1 MPRLGYSKSRNGC
14 LRCKQRRVKVG
25 AQAYQAGGEI
35 GTDSRVLHSV
45 TKGFQRARHVSGT
58 TCPAVLVTPANLSVC
73 LCAPPPLLPPP
84 SFCLWLTHLH
94 PQPGAGSA
102 HHGTGTDHGSQGP
115 SPSNRTRTPLTGS
128 PSSTTYPSAE
138 DPNPFPYLSNLVRSQ
153 GETHDFRT
161 WTTDLELMHHYTVV
175 SWRTLPRPDEMAH
188 IWQLQMPQIAF
199 SHDFLMHQILAISA
213 AHLAHLQCDSQE
225 RRTAYSLCAT
235 QHQNRALQ
243 RLQEVLPHID
253 ETNCAAIFLTASLL
267 SIGAFAALS
276 ESTRDGETPGID
288 ELLQVLLLLRG
299 MYGILSGFY
308 GILKLSIIGTL
319 LTPGD
324 SASNSPLLAEIAGEL
339 AKHRVL
345 LTGTEDD
352 ERRDL
357 VKDDLIIQALDSFL
371 YWIQHASGTVEI
383 PERRVVMTWPT
394 RMTDGFITLVRERDS
409 DALRLLACYGRI
421 LEALGPSHWYLMG
434 LGETLLADIHR
445 THQ

>member
-1 MPRLGYSKSRNGC
+1 
-14 LRCKQRRVKVG
+14 
-25 AQAYQAGGEI
+25 
-35 GTDSRVLHSV
+35 
-45 TKGFQRARHVSGT
+45 
-58 TCPAVLVTPANLSVC
+58 
-73 LCAPPPLLPPP
+73 
-84 SFCLWLTHLH
+84 
-94 PQPGAGSA
+94 
-102 HHGTGTDHGSQGP
+102 
-115 SPSNRTRTPLTGS
+115 
-128 PSSTTYPSAE
+128 
-138 DPNPFPYLSNLVRSQ
+138 
-153 GETHDFRT
+153 
-161 WTTDLELMHHYTVV
+161 MHHYTAV
-175 SWRTLPRPDEMAH
+175 SWRTLPRPEEMAH
-188 IWQLQMPQIAF
+188 IWQLKMPQIAF

-213 AHLAHLQCDSQE
+213 AHLTHLQCASQE

-243 RLQEVLPHID
+243 RLQAVLPHID

-276 ESTRDGETPGID
+276 ESTRDHETPGID

-308 GILKLSIIGTL
+308 GILKLSYIGSL

-324 SASNSPLLAEIAGEL
+324 SVSNSPLLAEVADEL

-345 LTGTEDD
+345 LTTTDEDD
-352 ERRDL
+352 ERRDH
-357 VKDDLIIQALDSFL
+357 VRDGLIVEALDSFL

-394 RMTDGFITLVRERDS
+394 RMKDGFINLVRERDA

-434 LGETLLADIHR
+434 LGEAVLADIHR
-445 THQ
+445 SYP